1 MYLSDEIDMLCVNAI
16 RCLSVDAVETA
27 NSGHPGAP
35 MGLAPVG
42 YTLWQRFLRHNPA
55 NPAWKGRDRFVL
67 SAGHASM
74 LLYSLLYLTGYDL
87 ALDDLRSFRQL
98 GSKTP
103 GHPERGVTP
112 GVEVTT
118 GPLGQGLSMAVG
130 MALGRQILASRFNK
144 PGFDLTD
151 YYVYVIASDGDMMEG
166 VASEACSLAGH
177 LGLGR
182 LVCIY
187 DDNQV
192 TIEGC
197 TSLAFSEDVAKRFE
211 SYGWHVSPFV
221 GDANDME
228 AVAASIDDA
237 REQESQPSLIVV
249 RSKLACG
256 SPNLE
261 GSEKAHGAPLGH
273 DEVAL
278 TKKNLGWPGEQEFCV
293 PAEVLER
300 TRSAVK
306 LGGIAEQAWDELFAS
321 YRQEYPEL
329 AAEWQRVMDQELPD
343 GWESALPS
351 FEAPG
356 KVATRAA
363 SGKVLEGL
371 APVVWELIGGSA
383 DLGPSNQTTIK
394 GAESIR
400 KGDYSGRNVHFG
412 VREHSM
418 AAIMNGM
425 AVNGGLV
432 PYGGTFLVFSDYMRP
447 AIRLAAL
454 MGTHVVYVFSHDSL
468 GVGEDG
474 PTHQPVEQLAALR
487 TIPGLTV
494 IRPADASETVEA
506 WRVALERKGP
516 VALALSRQGLPVLD
530 RSVLAPA
537 SGLARGAYL
546 ITTMDESPDIVMIAT
561 GSEVSLALAAR
572 DALSGAGVT
581 ASVVSMPSWELF
593 EEQSEEYRRAVLPAG
608 APRVSIEAGVTMGW
622 YRYTGEGG
630 ATIGWDRFGM
640 SAPGDL
646 ALAEA
651 GFTVD
656 RVVSTVRSLLG

>member
-1 MYLSDEIDMLCVNAI
+1 MYMSDEVDLLSVNTI
-16 RCLSVDAVETA
+16 RCLAVDAVEA
-27 NSGHPGAP
+27 AKSGHPGAP

-42 YTLWQRFLRHNPA
+42 YTLWQRFLKHNPA
-55 NPAWKGRDRFVL
+55 NPAWPGRDRFVL

-74 LLYSLLYLTGYDL
+74 LIYSLLYLTGYDITL
-87 ALDDLRSFRQL
+87 EDLREFRQL

-130 MALGRQILASRFNK
+130 MALGREIVGAHFNK

-151 YYVYVIASDGDMMEG
+151 YFIYAIASDGDMMEG
-166 VASEACSLAGH
+166 VTSESCSLAGH

-182 LVCIY
+182 LICIY

-197 TSLAFSEDVAKRFE
+197 TSLSFSEDVRERFE
-211 SYGWHVSPFV
+211 SYGWHLAPFV
-221 GDANDME
+221 ADANDME
-228 AVAASIDDA
+228 AVAASIEDA
-237 REQESQPSLIVV
+237 RAEESRPSLIIV

-261 GSEKAHGAPLGH
+261 GSEQAHGAPLGP
-273 DEVAL
+273 DETAL
-278 TKKNLGWPGEQEFCV
+278 TKKNLGWPEDQAFRV
-293 PAEVLER
+293 PDEVLEK
-300 TRSAVK
+300 TRGAVE
-306 LGGIAEQAWDELFAS
+306 LGQAAEQAFDELLDAYALEF
-321 YRQEYPEL
+321 PDL
-329 AAEWQRVMDQELPD
+329 AAEWRRVMDGRLPD
-343 GWESALPS
+343 GWESALPD
-351 FEAPG
+351 FEAG
-356 KVATRAA
+356 SKVATRAA
-363 SGKVLEGL
+363 SGKVLQNL

-400 KGDYSGRNVHFG
+400 KGDYSGRNIHFG
-412 VREHSM
+412 VREHAM
-418 AAIMNGM
+418 AAVMNGM
-425 AVNGGLV
+425 ALHGGLV

-454 MGTHVVYVFSHDSL
+454 MQARVVYVFTHDSL

-487 TIPGLTV
+487 TIPGLAV
-494 IRPADASETVEA
+494 IRPADAGETVEA
-506 WRVALERKGP
+506 WRVALERGGP
-516 VALALSRQGLPVLD
+516 VAFALSRQSLPVLD
-530 RSVLAPA
+530 RQALAPA
-537 SGLARGAYL
+537 SGLAMGAYVIAASGSTPDVVL
-546 ITTMDESPDIVMIAT
+546 IAS
-561 GSEVSLALAAR
+561 GSEVSLALGAR
-572 DALSGAGVT
+572 DSLAAEGLQ

-593 EEQSEEYRRAVLPAG
+593 DEQSDEYRASVLPAG
-608 APRVSIEAGVTMGW
+608 VRKVSIEAGITMGW
-622 YRYTGEGG
+622 RTYVGERG

-640 SAPGDL
+640 SAPGDV

-651 GFTVD
+651 GFTVEA
-656 RVVSTVRSLLG
+656 VVNVVKTVIG